1 MAWIFVD
8 KEGEEGQSSMRQQM
22 RRNMRGGYRYDGDSM
37 MRGGY
42 GSGNYRDG
50 YRMGYRHGWED
61 SEDEMDDEHY
71 RRQRDSRGRF
81 M

>member
-8 KEGEEGQSSMRQQM
+8 KGSEGNEEMRSQM
-22 RRNMRGGYRYDGDSM
+22 RRNMRGESHLGGYSPVV
-37 MRGGY
+37 RGGSY
-42 GSGNYRDG
+42 EHG

-61 SEDEMDDEHY
+61 SEREEIDGVEM
-71 RRQRDSRGRF
+71 RRARDSRGRF